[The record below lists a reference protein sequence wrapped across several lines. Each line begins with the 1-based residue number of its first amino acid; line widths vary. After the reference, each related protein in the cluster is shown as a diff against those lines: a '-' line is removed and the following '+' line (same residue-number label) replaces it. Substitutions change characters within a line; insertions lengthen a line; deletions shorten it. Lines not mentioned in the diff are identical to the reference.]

1 MNYSSRKTPFDV
13 PCDKRPLL
21 SIVVNTNSFRD
32 HILSDDR
39 EALSL
44 LGLDQF
50 DFLEML
56 FTPTD
61 DGELLEAFSKNGV
74 ECSRLV
80 ETNEGW
86 VLVEKTRTHFLPQ
99 QQLHSGPIVEGSSVT
114 VLDMILRGRMNGLFV
129 VDAADPFMASSVR
142 RELDVDASEAL
153 DRVRVLAAN
162 CNLFYIGRNYTV
174 NEGFYYLYRFKTV
187 FRAFQKAYTV
197 VGSKQLD
204 SLAQRLEFLCRAA
217 DRASYFAL
225 RRADND
231 NQDNALY
238 HTAFLITLITGVF
251 EDLAWF
257 LTELYS
263 LRIKNDYGV
272 SLRRLT
278 NVKDNEKFFDQ
289 LKAANPAMHDYLRQK
304 DTQAALGLF
313 YPVRNQLHHRTFL
326 QALRSMHAT
335 KQTDKILFIL
345 PEKTVQLMEELDGH
359 DYRAVWNLSDTGLGI
374 AVEPYPF
381 VRRAVGITA
390 SIVNELLGFVDWD
403 KMLASLPVDARIT
416 AERICAEFDAGPGHF
431 LGWGAEPIYF

>member
-1 MNYSSRKTPFDV
+1 MSYSSPKTPFDV
-13 PCDKRPLL
+13 ACDKRPLL
-21 SIVVNTNSFRD
+21 SIVVNTNSLRD
-32 HILSDDR
+32 RVLSDDR
-39 EALSL
+39 EALAL
-44 LGLDQF
+44 LALAEF
-50 DFLEML
+50 DFLELL

-61 DGELLEAFSKNGV
+61 DAELLEAFSKKGV

-86 VLVEKTRTHFLPQ
+86 VLAEKTRTHFLPQ
-99 QQLHSGPIVEGSSVT
+99 QQLHSGPIVQGSAVH
-114 VLDMILRGRMNGLFV
+114 VLDMILRGRINGLFV
-129 VDAADPFMASSVR
+129 VDAADPFMTSSVR
-142 RELDVDASEAL
+142 RELDVDVNEAL

-162 CNLFYIGRNYTV
+162 CHLFYVTPHLKV

-187 FRAFQKAYTV
+187 FRAFQKAYAAL
-197 VGSKQLD
+197 GSNQLD

-231 NQDNALY
+231 NQDDALY

-257 LTELYS
+257 LKELYS
-263 LRIKNDYGV
+263 IRIKDNRAV

-278 NVKDNEKFFDQ
+278 NLDENALFFEQLEK
-289 LKAANPAMHDYLRQK
+289 ANRGMHDYLLRK
-304 DTQAALGLF
+304 ETQAKLGLF
-313 YPVRNQLHHRTFL
+313 YPVRNQLHHGLFVR
-326 QALRSMHAT
+326 ALRSVNPT
-335 KQTDKILFIL
+335 KQTDKILFII
-345 PEKTVQLMEELDGH
+345 PEKTVLPMEELDGS
-359 DYRAVWNLSDTGLGI
+359 DYRTIWKLSDTGLGT

-390 SIVNELLGFVDWD
+390 SIANELLGLIDWD
-403 KMLASLPVDARIT
+403 KILSSMPVDART
-416 AERICAEFDAGPGHF
+416 RVELTSAEFDAGPGHF